1 MHKQSQ
7 SLIDFINYLPL
18 HSDLLRQD
26 VLTAPE
32 KEALMDIWNGNRD
45 GEGNVVLSGSIDHMQ
60 VTALTT
66 KGLIENK
73 FATSPKT
80 SYYKTVTITPKGQ
93 EVIKNIVLTK
103 EKSAFEKSSNTNN
116 MHKTASKKNNAYWRK
131 TWK

>member
-1 MHKQSQ
+1 MIKQSQ

-26 VLTAPE
+26 ILTASE

-45 GEGNVVLSGSIDHMQ
+45 GEGNVVLSDSVNHIQ

-80 SYYKTVTITPKGQ
+80 SYYKTVVITPKGQ

-103 EKSAFEKSSNTNN
+103 EESAFEKSSNSNN
-116 MHKTASKKNNAYWRK
+116 IYKTASKKNNVCWRK